1 MFFSCC
7 FTKEELRYR
16 SSKLEIVYLVWMYKR
31 LCTLLYS
38 NNHRIV
44 VLTDHEVIR
53 GIVHYNILNITFIG
67 RVNRRLI
74 NASVYLSAYLLKIY
88 YMSNRLNYISNILL
102 RLRTMG
108 DNVVRKS
115 IVEPVLDVF
124 WDEDPEIEVER
135 VFFIFFEIY
144 IDDIFR

>member
-53 GIVHYNILNITFIG
+53 GIVHYNILNITFID

-74 NASVYLSAYLLKIY
+74 IASVYLSDYLLKIY

-124 WDEDPEIEVER
+124 WDEDPEIEV
-135 VFFIFFEIY
+135 
-144 IDDIFR
+144 